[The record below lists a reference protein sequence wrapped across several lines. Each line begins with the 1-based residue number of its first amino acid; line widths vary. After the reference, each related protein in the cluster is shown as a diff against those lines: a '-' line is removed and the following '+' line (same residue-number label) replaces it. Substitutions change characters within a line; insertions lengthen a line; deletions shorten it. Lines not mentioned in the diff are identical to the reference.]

1 MSSSSASLLIS
12 GLLNFSNFRGCVVI
26 FHCGFIC
33 ISLIINGVEN
43 FFMCLLLLIYHLLW
57 YTVHPNLFPT
67 FLLDSYL
74 LFKKYFFRTYSRF
87 KFFVRHLNDECFLL
101 VCGLPFISLVSF
113 QVEVLNFDEAQFI
126 YFSFLKFVLL
136 CILRSLCTPKSH
148 RIFCYSTRQHIK
160 NRNITLLTKV
170 CIVKAM
176 VLPAVMCGCESW
188 TIKKAER

>member
-1 MSSSSASLLIS
+1 MCPPASMSSSSASLLIS

-26 FHCGFIC
+26 FNCGFIC
-33 ISLIINGVEN
+33 ISLIINEVEN

-74 LFKKYFFRTYSRF
+74 LSLK
-87 KFFVRHLNDECFLL
+87 NIFLEHIPDSNSL
-101 VCGLPFISLVSF
+101 SDTWMMSVLSWSVVYLFISLVSF
-113 QVEVLNFDEAQFI
+113 QVLVLNFDEAQFI

-148 RIFCYSTRQHIK
+148 RIFCDSTRQHIK
-160 NRNITLLTKV
+160 K
-170 CIVKAM
+170 
-176 VLPAVMCGCESW
+176 
-188 TIKKAER
+188 